1 MFKKER
7 KYVAL
12 IRERTNFGPDGL
24 NNEEKIVRQWDMDH
38 YEDAIKYVDTNGF
51 GIQNYHN
58 MSVPYYRLDV
68 ITERVV
74 KGKVKREYDHRINN
88 FSLKEVTIEKYKLT
102 QVDEWLDKERAYV
115 AYRMLSDLNL
125 KVPVLEC
132 RMPDEVQH
140 YTDLNK
146 LKELNEAVKKE
157 QQAFAIKG
165 TDWPY
170 WFKVA
175 GQLIPST
182 TSNWFKHLLI
192 KYNYVAE
199 AALEPYTGEDKYEE
213 HTGKDKNSSISICRS
228 VS

>member
-1 MFKKER
+1 MFKKEK

-12 IRERTNFGPDGL
+12 IREAGFGPESL
-24 NNEEKIVRQWDMDH
+24 NNEEKIVRQWEMDN
-38 YEDAIKYVDTNGF
+38 YDVALNYVNLNGF
-51 GIQNYHN
+51 GVQNYHN

-68 ITERVV
+68 ITEKKV
-74 KGKVKREYDHRINN
+74 KGKVKREYDHRIRN
-88 FSLKEVTIEKYKLT
+88 FALRADTIEKYKLAR
-102 QVDEWLDKERAYV
+102 VDEWCDRENAWV
-115 AYRMLSDLNL
+115 AYAMLSDLKQ
-125 KVPVLEC
+125 KVPVIEC
-132 RMPDEVQH
+132 RMPDEVH
-140 YTDLNK
+140 YYTDFDK
-146 LKELNEAVKKE
+146 LKKMHEAVKTE

-199 AALEPYTGEDKYEE
+199 ASLEPYTGEDKYEE
-213 HTGKDKNSSISICRS
+213 HTSKDKNGSISICRS

>member
-1 MFKKER
+1 MFKKEK

-12 IRERTNFGPDGL
+12 IRDAGFGPEDL
-24 NNEEKIVRQWDMDH
+24 NNEETIVRKWEMDN
-38 YEDAIKYVDTNGF
+38 YCDAVNYVGVNGF
-51 GIQNYHN
+51 GVQNYHN
-58 MSVPYYRLDV
+58 MSVLYYRLDV
-68 ITERVV
+68 ITEKKV
-74 KGKVKREYDHRINN
+74 KGKVKREYDHRIRN
-88 FSLKEVTIEKYKLT
+88 FALRENTIEKYKLAR
-102 QVDEWLDKERAYV
+102 VDEWCDRENAWV
-115 AYRMLSDLNL
+115 AYKMLWDLMRI
-125 KVPVLEC
+125 PVIEC
-132 RMPDEVQH
+132 RYPDEVH
-140 YTDLNK
+140 YYTDFEK
-146 LKELNEAVKKE
+146 LKKMHEAVTKE

-199 AALEPYTGEDKYEE
+199 ASLEPYTGEDRYEE
-213 HTGKDKNSSISICRS
+213 HTSKDKNGISVCRS